1 MQISGAWLLPCLH
14 VLLLFLCTSFVAL
27 LGSIVTSYHLSPRGA
42 VLACHVGDKNFYF
55 YFYIYIYIYYYY
67 YYYYYYCYC
76 IRTSTSTCTSTI
88 ASTWA
93 SLRTSTGNNTSTSI
107 STRTSY

>member
-42 VLACHVGDKNFYF
+42 VLACHVGVTVFAPALALAPALSRALGPAF
-55 YFYIYIYIYYYY
+55 ALALAT
-67 YYYYYYCYC
+67 
-76 IRTSTSTCTSTI
+76 IRVPVLVRELATSSSASTSTS
-88 ASTWA
+88 
-93 SLRTSTGNNTSTSI
+93 N
-107 STRTSY
+107 